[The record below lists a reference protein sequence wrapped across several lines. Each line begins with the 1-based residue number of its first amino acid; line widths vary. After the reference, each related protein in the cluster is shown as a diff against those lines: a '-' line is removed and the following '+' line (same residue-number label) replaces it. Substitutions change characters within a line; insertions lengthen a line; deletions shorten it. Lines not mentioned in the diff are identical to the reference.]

1 MANLSFKLISGTDYQ
16 QLREALVNNPALANE
31 GVPLDDNPAKGHP
44 LHRVCDAVFASKIT
58 DEQAIEIAKIL
69 LKFGGDIDG
78 FKLQGDNNT
87 PLIAASSL
95 NAEQL
100 GIFYIDQGAD
110 IYYAPKSDGG
120 TALHWAC
127 YCGKDKLVAK
137 LIEKGAN
144 LNQTDTSYNSTP
156 IGWAIH
162 PILAKDSGNIHHQL
176 QCVKLLLKAGAD
188 QSLVDSRSMGYL
200 RSLAEEDKELDNLL
214 SS

>member
-1 MANLSFKLISGTDYQ
+1 MANLSFKLISSTDYR
-16 QLREALVNNPALANE
+16 QLREALTNNPSLANE
-31 GVPLDDNPAKGHP
+31 GVPLDDNHAKGHP
-44 LHRVCDAVFASKIT
+44 LHRVCDAVFAGRIT

-69 LKFGGDIDG
+69 LEFGADIDG
-78 FKLQGDNNT
+78 FKSRGDNNT

-110 IYYAPKSDGG
+110 IYYTPKSDGG

-144 LNQTDTSYNSTP
+144 LNQTDTSYQSTP

-162 PILAKDSGNIHHQL
+162 PLFAGGKHSVHHQL

-188 QSLVDSRSMGYL
+188 QSLVDSRSMQYL
-200 RSLAEEDKELDNLL
+200 RSVAEGDKELAGLL
-214 SS
+214 K